1 MTKKLCLS
9 AVLPLLFL
17 ALPAAAEVDLSGSW
31 KLTMLSNTP
40 LGTKAATLT
49 FERRGHELTAVIRG
63 DGVDARCIGYID
75 NGELHFFYIVPGKKE
90 DLVAKYSGHVR
101 GDLMGGEVD
110 MGKKGVTTWAAVRG
124 EDPGVDLSG
133 RWTLITKGASPSGLR
148 MVKVT
153 FRQEEHRL
161 IVILHGETSEIECD
175 GYVDGRE
182 IVFYYVRPTDDGR
195 FVAKFTG
202 QISGALMGGE
212 VDMGE
217 LGKTTWRATQDV

>member
-1 MTKKLCLS
+1 MFWRLS
-9 AVLPLLFL
+9 FLAALPLLL
-17 ALPAAAEVDLSGSW
+17 TALPAAAETDLSGTW
-31 KLTMLSNTP
+31 RLTMLTASP
-40 LGTKAATLT
+40 LGTKAATIT
-49 FERRGHELTAVIRG
+49 FERRDHELTAIIRG

-75 NGELHFFYIVPGKKE
+75 NSELHFFYIVPGKKE

-101 GDLMGGEVD
+101 GDLMGGEVE
-110 MGKKGVTTWAAVRG
+110 MGKKGVTTWTAIRG

-133 RWTLITKGASPSGLR
+133 RWTLVTKEASPSGLR

-161 IVILHGETSEIECD
+161 IVTLHGETTEIECD

-182 IVFYYVRPTDDGR
+182 IVFYYVRPTEGGR

-202 QISGALMGGE
+202 HISGALMGGE